1 MNDLDRALSNI
12 DDLTET
18 LGYIEDRVD
27 NARDDL
33 DRLRKLLDPA
43 IRLIPPAARTFEVTN
58 DDVNNAVR
66 DYIHI
71 DGTGVDPFALRAAL
85 IGFAARLA
93 ARTEAGGPE
102 VTDADLVDSHEVLQA
117 AGRDRRDILT
127 AILEHDRARIWAR
140 TSGSSS

>member
-12 DDLTET
+12 DDLTEI
-18 LGYIEDRVD
+18 LGCIEDRVD

-43 IRLIPPAARTFEVTN
+43 IRLIPPAARTFEVTD
-58 DDVNNAVR
+58 DDVDTAVR
-66 DYIHI
+66 EYAYSGGPGRD
-71 DGTGVDPFALRAAL
+71 ALRAAL
-85 IGFAARLA
+85 IGFAAHLA
-93 ARTEAGGPE
+93 GRTEAGGPE

-140 TSGSSS
+140 TSGGVA